1 MKKRL
6 CKVIKGST
14 STYSAEILNSFN
26 SELQFK
32 DTQFAIK
39 NKLIYLLSELK
50 GFKFITTLF
59 FEFKIKKLMT
69 KQNMAS
75 FIQTQKQEQLL
86 MKVILMMFLNQF
98 ILRLYQTYKNLQEKI
113 QVGLLTQSQIMILI
127 FQSKIAYLKNF
138 LKKLPKELR
147 HPKKGLISI

>member
-6 CKVIKGST
+6 CKVIKGYA
-14 STYSAEILNSFN
+14 STYSAKILNSFN

-59 FEFKIKKLMT
+59 LSLKLR
-69 KQNMAS
+69 N
-75 FIQTQKQEQLL
+75 
-86 MKVILMMFLNQF
+86 
-98 ILRLYQTYKNLQEKI
+98 
-113 QVGLLTQSQIMILI
+113 
-127 FQSKIAYLKNF
+127 
-138 LKKLPKELR
+138 
-147 HPKKGLISI
+147 

>member
-6 CKVIKGST
+6 CKVIKGYT

-26 SELQFK
+26 SELHFK

-98 ILRLYQTYKNLQEKI
+98 ML
-113 QVGLLTQSQIMILI
+113 
-127 FQSKIAYLKNF
+127 
-138 LKKLPKELR
+138 
-147 HPKKGLISI
+147 